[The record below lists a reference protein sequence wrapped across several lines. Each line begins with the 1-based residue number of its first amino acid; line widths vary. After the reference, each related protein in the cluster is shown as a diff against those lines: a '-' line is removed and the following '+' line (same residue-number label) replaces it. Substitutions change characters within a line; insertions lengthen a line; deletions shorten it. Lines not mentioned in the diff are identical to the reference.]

1 MRLISPMIAF
11 SFEEHYVHRI
21 RMPTMMYITYAHGMR
36 NEMHKIK
43 KQGSSKQ
50 KRDLIIGKVKPHIK
64 GDLFVYHS
72 KYVH

>member
-1 MRLISPMIAF
+1 MKDEYRVLGKILAHTIIS
-11 SFEEHYVHRI
+11 
-21 RMPTMMYITYAHGMR
+21 YAHGMR